1 MPKLKYF
8 DFFRSLLSGNWP
20 VIQGLSLIERQRF
33 APPSRN
39 IDQFVAGHLA
49 LLHEI
54 HHGQQQLPALGEKL
68 ASFFSSAFPCLSI
81 V

>member
-1 MPKLKYF
+1 L
-8 DFFRSLLSGNWP
+8 DRGASC
-20 VIQGLSLIERQRF
+20 
-33 APPSRN
+33 N

-49 LLHEI
+49 LLDEI